1 MAESTTTGAT
11 GGVDSAGAAAAPPP
25 AVDEQRKLVVF
36 GGLILVLLLA
46 ALDSTIVAT
55 ALPTIV
61 SELGGLE
68 RLSWVVTA
76 YLLAQTVV
84 MPLYGKLGD
93 LYGRKRVLQTA
104 VLIFLAGSAL
114 CGLSRSMLQLIV
126 FRALQGLGGGGLMV
140 SSQAAI
146 ADVVPPRE
154 RGRYQG
160 IFGAAFGVASIAGP
174 LLGGFFTTHF
184 SWRWIFYVNLPLG
197 AVALSVLAATMP
209 RTGRRATHR
218 IDYLGA
224 LLLAVALAAIVLATD
239 LGGSAYAWSS
249 APILAIIV
257 AGGLA
262 LAAFLFVE
270 GRAAEPVL
278 PLHLFRN
285 RVFAVAGA
293 VGLIVGFALFGAV
306 TFLPLFLQVVR
317 GQSPTASGLQLVP
330 MMAGML
336 LTSVGSGQIISRTG
350 RYRTFPI
357 VGTAVMAIG
366 LVLLSRLRP
375 ETGALTLSADLVIVG
390 IGLGMVMQV
399 LVLTVQNAVD
409 FDDLGVATSGAT
421 LSRFIGGSVGTA
433 AMGAI
438 FTARLAKL
446 LAAAHLDLGGAA
458 GAGMQLRSA
467 ALQRLAP
474 AARTMFLAL
483 FTQALGSIFLVAAAF
498 AVAAFL
504 LTWLLP
510 ERPLRQT
517 LAASAAGVAE
527 GCATPPP
534 ESPLLQIERGL
545 ALLGSRDTQRAL
557 LERTAARAG
566 VDLSPAACWL
576 LGKLDDDPRADVETL
591 ASRYGVD
598 RGRLAAGVDA
608 LREQGLIDGRGAG
621 GGGTQTSTVMSGA
634 TSTTTAHEWPLTPE
648 GCSVLARLRAAR
660 QQELAAALAGWS
672 PERHREL
679 GALITEVAARLADR
693 SSEAPAPEPAA
704 YPRVA
709 RHSGEGPPGSASPAA
724 TSSSLSAGSRPRST

>member
-1 MAESTTTGAT
+1 MNLSRPRQ
-11 GGVDSAGAAAAPPP
+11 VDSPTPTAQPSATVAGSRAEPGPP
-25 AVDEQRKLVVF
+25 AALPAPAAVAAQVDEPRKLVVF

-61 SELGGLE
+61 GELGGLE

-104 VLIFLAGSAL
+104 VLIFLAGSVL

-174 LLGGFFTTHF
+174 LLGGFFTTHL

-197 AVALSVLAATMP
+197 AIALGVLATALP
-209 RTGRRATHR
+209 RTGRRVTHR
-218 IDYLGA
+218 VDYLGA

-239 LGGSAYAWSS
+239 LGGTAYPWSS
-249 APILAIIV
+249 APIVGILA
-257 AGGLA
+257 AGAAALA
-262 LAAFLFVE
+262 LFLVVE
-270 GRAAEPVL
+270 ARAAEPVL
-278 PLHLFRN
+278 PLQLFRN
-285 RVFAVAGA
+285 RVFAVSGA

-330 MMAGML
+330 MMGGML
-336 LTSVGSGQIISRTG
+336 LTSIGSGQRISRSG
-350 RYRTFPI
+350 RYRMFPI
-357 VGTAVMAIG
+357 VGTAVMTVG

-375 ETGALTLSADLVIVG
+375 DTGAVALSLALVVVG
-390 IGLGMVMQV
+390 VGLGMVMQV
-399 LVLTVQNAVD
+399 LVLAVQNAVD
-409 FDDLGVATSGAT
+409 FADLGVATSGAT
-421 LSRFIGGSVGTA
+421 LFRFVGGSVGTA
-433 AMGAI
+433 VMGAI
-438 FTARLAKL
+438 FTARLGKL
-446 LAAAHLDLGGAA
+446 LAAAHFDLGGAA
-458 GAGMQLRSA
+458 GAGLQLRGA
-467 ALQRLAP
+467 ALRQLAP
-474 AARTMFLAL
+474 AARTTFLAL
-483 FTQALGSIFLVAAAF
+483 FTQALASIFVVAAAI
-498 AVAAFL
+498 AALGFL

-517 LAASAAGVAE
+517 VAASAAGVAE
-527 GCATPPP
+527 GCAAPPP
-534 ESPLLQIERGL
+534 DSALQQIERGL

-566 VDLSPAACWL
+566 VDLSPAAVWL
-576 LGKLDDDPRADVETL
+576 LGRFDDDPRADVAAL
-591 ASRYGVD
+591 ASRYAVD
-598 RGRLAAGVDA
+598 RSRLEAGVEA
-608 LREQGLIDGRGAG
+608 LREKGLIAERDGGPPDAARTDAWR
-621 GGGTQTSTVMSGA
+621 
-634 TSTTTAHEWPLTPE
+634 ERPLTTE
-648 GCSVLARLRAAR
+648 GRNVLARLRAAR
-660 QQELAAALAGWS
+660 KQELAAALAGWS
-672 PERHREL
+672 PERHHEL
-679 GALITEVAARLADR
+679 AALITDVARRLADR
-693 SSEAPAPEPAA
+693 APEARPATPAA
-704 YPRVA
+704 R
-709 RHSGEGPPGSASPAA
+709 PA
-724 TSSSLSAGSRPRST
+724 